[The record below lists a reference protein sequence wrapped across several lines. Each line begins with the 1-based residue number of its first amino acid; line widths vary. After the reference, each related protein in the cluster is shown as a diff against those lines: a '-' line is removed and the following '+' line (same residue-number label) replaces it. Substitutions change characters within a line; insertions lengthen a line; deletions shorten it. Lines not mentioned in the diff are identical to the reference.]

1 MATRNGKIFT
11 PIVPD
16 EKLQFL
22 FLYKLQLRTIHMSN
36 YSYAKAK
43 GEETEI

>member
-22 FLYKLQLRTIHMSN
+22 FLYK
-36 YSYAKAK
+36 
-43 GEETEI
+43 EITQINTRAHGQK